1 MEIKIRGAS
10 EHNLKDVDV
19 DIGDGL
25 TVVTGV
31 SGSGKTSLV
40 FDTLYHEARRRFLE
54 VFSKGNFASKLS
66 PANVQS
72 INGMGPAVAVGQ
84 NLLNRNPFST
94 LATASGLHPFFRL
107 LYARFGTQHC
117 PRCDAEISILS
128 EDETVERLLSM
139 AKQEQVTVY
148 APLVHGAK
156 GSHRTLLNLLADQFG
171 NEVLFV
177 DGEKWREQTLDP
189 REPHGIDVEVGEVY
203 GETSAQIVRQIVQKV
218 AALGANVI
226 RAHTASAE
234 VTLSRVLSC
243 PECGEWFSVLEPVH
257 FHTPCPHCKGKGCQ
271 QCGQTGLHPRA
282 ASVRWKGLRLP
293 ELLALSVEIGRAH
306 V

>member
-40 FDTLYHEARRRFLE
+40 FDTLYHESRRRFLE

-72 INGMGPAVAVGQ
+72 VTGVGPSVAVGQ

-94 LATASGLHPFFRL
+94 LATASGLHPFLRL
-107 LYARFGTQHC
+107 LYTRFGTQYC
-117 PRCDAEISILS
+117 PRCSAEILVLS

-139 AKQEQVTVY
+139 AKQEHVTVY
-148 APLVHGAK
+148 APLVHGVK
-156 GSHRTLLNLLADQFG
+156 GSHRTLLKLLSDQFG
-171 NEVLFV
+171 DEALFV
-177 DGEKWREQTLDP
+177 DGETWQNQSLDP
-189 REPHGIDVEVGEVY
+189 KEPHGVEVEVGEVD
-203 GETSAQIVRQIVQKV
+203 GETSAQTVRQTVQKT
-218 AALGANVI
+218 AALGANVV
-226 RAHTASAE
+226 RAHTASVN
-234 VTLSRVLSC
+234 VTTTKASRS
-243 PECGEWFSVLEPVH
+243 
-257 FHTPCPHCKGKGCQ
+257 
-271 QCGQTGLHPRA
+271 
-282 ASVRWKGLRLP
+282 
-293 ELLALSVEIGRAH
+293 
-306 V
+306 